1 MTSEVLI
8 SSGLCCPLSTNAH
21 KAERKTGTVRGRAKV
36 RKGKSRII
44 EKESNPPKA
53 DSPFFIFAAED
64 TPLRSGSYAG
74 QAENF
79 SH

>member
-44 EKESNPPKA
+44 EKESNNELLSFFYSVLKA
-53 DSPFFIFAAED
+53 IKGDS
-64 TPLRSGSYAG
+64 SGIKA
-74 QAENF
+74 QQV
-79 SH
+79 